1 LCGYDL
7 AKVVDEGLHLH
18 EVLSAAFRSS
28 ELLLL
33 FAVVLAGLALG
44 RISVKG
50 VKLGVAGVLFAGL
63 GLGTWLTNPDAPL
76 RLAAPLRD
84 VGLVLFVYLVGL
96 SSGPGFFRAWRKAG
110 KRASAL
116 VLVAL
121 VAGATVTLLGGKLL
135 GLDSGFA
142 AGIFTGALTNTP
154 ALAAATERLQGT
166 PFASHPAVAYSLTYP
181 IGVLGALLL
190 FRIMARTNAA
200 TLRKEIEERDGGA
213 LTLLATGNFCVTNPE
228 LVGRSIGELRVR
240 DQAGVVVSRWSHEG
254 QIKVPTKFTV
264 LSLGDIVTAV
274 GSSASVAAAETYFG
288 GHSEQRLESYRE
300 DVDMR
305 RILVSKRSLVGKALR
320 DLDLERR
327 FNAQITRLRRA
338 DLDILPSAD
347 VRLEI
352 GDRLRVVAPRS
363 QIKNV
368 ATFFGDS
375 EKSLAEVDFV
385 SLALGILAGL
395 ILGRVPLPFPTGTLH
410 LGIAGGPLIVSLLL
424 GRAGRTGPFVWSM
437 PYEATV
443 ALRELGLL
451 LFLAGVGVGA
461 GAALRNLEG
470 RAGLAIVALGAV
482 VTIVTSGVVLL
493 FARRLTHTNVTGTL
507 GTCSGMQTQP
517 ATLAAAYEL
526 SGRSDETY
534 IAYAVVYPVAMIGKI
549 LIAQLLLLG

>member
-1 LCGYDL
+1 MILDQ
-7 AKVVDEGLHLH
+7 GLQLH
-18 EVLSAAFRSS
+18 DILSAAFRSN

-33 FAVVLAGLALG
+33 FAVILAGLALG
-44 RISVKG
+44 RITIKG
-50 VKLGVAGVLFAGL
+50 VNLGVAGVLFAGL
-63 GLGTWLTNPDAPL
+63 GLGAWLTNPDAPL

-84 VGLVLFVYLVGL
+84 IGLILFVYLVGL
-96 SSGPGFFRAWRKAG
+96 SSGPGFFRAWRAAG

-121 VAGATVTLLGGKLL
+121 VAGATISFLGGKLL
-135 GLDSGFA
+135 GLDSGFI

-154 ALAAATERLQGT
+154 ALAAVTERLQGT
-166 PFASHPAVAYSLTYP
+166 ALASHPAVAYSLTYP

-190 FRIMARTNAA
+190 FRLMARMNSK
-200 TLRKEIEERDGGA
+200 TLRKEIDERDGGA
-213 LTLLATGNFCVTNPE
+213 LTLLASGNFCITNPE
-228 LVGRSIGELRVR
+228 LIGKPIGELRIRNV
-240 DQAGVVVSRWSHEG
+240 AGVVISRWSHAG

-274 GSSASVAAAETYFG
+274 GSAASVAAVESYFG
-288 GHSEQRLESYRE
+288 ARSEEHLESYRE

-305 RILVSKRSLVGKALR
+305 RILVSKRSLVGKALHE
-320 DLDLERR
+320 LDLERR

-338 DLDILPSAD
+338 DLDILPSPD
-347 VRLEI
+347 IRLEI
-352 GDRLRVVAPRS
+352 GDRLRVVAPHS
-363 QIKNV
+363 QIKDM
-368 ATFFGDS
+368 TKFFGDS
-375 EKSLAEVDFV
+375 EKSLAEVDFI

-395 ILGRVPLPFPTGTLH
+395 LLGRMPLPFPTGILH
-410 LGIAGGPLIVSLLL
+410 LGIAGGPLIVALIL
-424 GRAGRTGPFVWSM
+424 GRVGRTGPFVWSM

-461 GAALRNLEG
+461 GAALRNLDG
-470 RAGLAIVALGAV
+470 RSGFAIIGLGAM
-482 VTIVTSGVVLL
+482 VTLVTSGIVLAL
-493 FARRLTHTNVTGTL
+493 GRKLARTNVTGTL

-517 ATLAAAYEL
+517 ATLASAYEL

-549 LIAQLLLLG
+549 LIAQLLLLR